1 MWVCENIGEE
11 SLSGIH
17 YEVWQAIRG
26 RQPKSMQMRFNKF
39 IILITI
45 LLSSFS
51 GFGVNHLNKVEE
63 LFKAKKYKQAYKKA
77 YKLKGEPAYY
87 KKPKTYFY
95 LGFSMLNL
103 SKEVSQKLGVS
114 NRDKTIVFNVSK
126 GLKFSKSTKDIQRF
140 QNFFSAFTTIAKKRV
155 GVAKKSRREK
165 EWKNITNLLANH
177 FSDTISEYWEIHSKH
192 KVNKKELSHSV
203 EWNKKPSKP
212 TRSDSIIK
220 WAKTYI
226 GTPYKYGGESRKGM
240 DCSGFTSTILNQF
253 GAQLPRSSKLQATKG
268 RKVKKYKVGDLAFFG
283 HKKGNINHVA
293 IIISNYPAP
302 LKVIH
307 ATSSKGVMEDD
318 VEKSSYWKP
327 RYLYASRV
335 LK

>member
-1 MWVCENIGEE
+1 LWVCENIGEDP
-11 SLSGIH
+11 LSDIH
-17 YEVWQAIRG
+17 YKVWQAIRG
-26 RQPKSMQMRFNKF
+26 RQPKSIQMRFNKF
-39 IILITI
+39 IILITV
-45 LLSSFS
+45 LFSSIS

-63 LFKAKKYKQAYKKA
+63 LFKVKKYKQAYKKA

-126 GLKFSKSTKDIQRF
+126 GLKFSKSTKEIQHF
-140 QNFFSAFTTIAKKRV
+140 ENFFSAFITIAKKRV
-155 GVAKKSRREK
+155 GVAKKTRREK

-177 FSDTISEYWEIHSKH
+177 FSDTISEYWEIHSKE
-192 KVNKKELSHSV
+192 KVNKKEFSHSV
-203 EWNKKPSKP
+203 EWINKPSKP

-220 WAKTYI
+220 WAQTYI
-226 GTPYKYGGESRKGM
+226 GTPYKYGGETRKGI

-268 RKVKKYKVGDLAFFG
+268 KKVKKYKVGDLAFFG
-283 HKKGNINHVA
+283 HQKCKINHVA

-327 RYLYASRV
+327 RYLYAVRV
-335 LK
+335 LN